1 MGKNRDIVIKMLEDY
16 KFNQLLYKNMKLE
29 IDRLKKELKISPR
42 MTGEVF
48 KIKLE
53 LESKIIKRRS
63 EEENAIRYN
72 DNVDSAIGV
81 GYKNY
86 NPMELL
92 MTRIEQREIVK
103 KRIKTIENALAV
115 LSNFQLELVKQGIIY
130 RKDGE
135 SIDEISERLRV
146 EPNIY
151 YAERDKALNKLE
163 RVLIGIND
171 IA

>member
-1 MGKNRDIVIKMLEDY
+1 MGQNRDIVIKMLEDY

-48 KIKLE
+48 RIKLE
-53 LESKIIKRRS
+53 LENKIIKRRS
-63 EEENAIRYN
+63 HEENIMRYN
-72 DNVDSAIGV
+72 DNIDRAIGA
-81 GYKNY
+81 GEKNY

-92 MTRIEQREIVK
+92 QSRIEQREIVK
-103 KRIKTIENALAV
+103 KRIKTIENALTV
-115 LSNFQLELVKQGIIY
+115 LSDFQLDLIRQGIIY

-151 YAERDKALNKLE
+151 YSERDKALNKLE
-163 RVLIGIND
+163 KILVGINY